1 MINFIHKILYIIHIL
16 VTFKMDN
23 KFFNAPQRESI
34 YMRFSVQYQA
44 STEEW
49 AIFDNGGSSGLVMIC
64 RTEEEALIEVLK
76 LQEKIRVNEYSP
88 YDDSQQI
95 A

>member
-1 MINFIHKILYIIHIL
+1 
-16 VTFKMDN
+16 
-23 KFFNAPQRESI
+23 
-34 YMRFSVQYQA
+34 MRFSIQYQA
-44 STEEW
+44 STNEW
-49 AIFDNGGSSGLVMIC
+49 AIFDTGVSSSLVLMC

-76 LQEKIRVNEYSP
+76 LQEKTRVSGYQP

>member
-1 MINFIHKILYIIHIL
+1 M
-16 VTFKMDN
+16 
-23 KFFNAPQRESI
+23 
-34 YMRFSVQYQA
+34 MRFSIQYQA
-44 STEEW
+44 STDEW
-49 AIFDNGGSSGLVMIC
+49 AIFDTGGSSSLVLMC

-76 LQEKIRVNEYSP
+76 LQEKTRVSGYQP